1 MAAGGPVG
9 YGSAEMGRFDDAY
22 AGTPPWDIGRPQPAI
37 VRLADAGAIAGAVL
51 DAGCGTGENALY
63 LASRGHEVW
72 GVDFTAAAV
81 ARALEKARARGIAAT
96 FLQGDALRLESLGRT
111 FDTAIDCGL
120 FHTFADEERP
130 RYVLSL
136 AAAVR
141 PGGAV
146 HLLCFSEEERSEG
159 GPHRVT
165 RDEIRRAFSSGWT
178 VESIEPDRFDSLI
191 HAGGARAWRALLRH
205 AGRP

>member
-9 YGSAEMGRFDDAY
+9 YGSAGMGRFDDAY

-81 ARALEKARARGIAAT
+81 ALALEKARARGIAAT
-96 FLQGDALRLESLGRT
+96 FLQGDALRLDSLGRT

-120 FHTFADEERP
+120 FHAFADEERP

-159 GPHRVT
+159 GPRRVT